1 MKKKNNPYD
10 ALFDSIL
17 TVIDYDF
24 EGSDVSED
32 EFELAKSRFRSA
44 LCYIIRTESEKFAER
59 GNGES
64 K

>member
-10 ALFDSIL
+10 ALFDCIL
-17 TVIDYDF
+17 TIVDYEF

-44 LCYIIRTESEKFAER
+44 LCYIIDQEIER
-59 GNGES
+59 KKHENE
-64 K
+64 